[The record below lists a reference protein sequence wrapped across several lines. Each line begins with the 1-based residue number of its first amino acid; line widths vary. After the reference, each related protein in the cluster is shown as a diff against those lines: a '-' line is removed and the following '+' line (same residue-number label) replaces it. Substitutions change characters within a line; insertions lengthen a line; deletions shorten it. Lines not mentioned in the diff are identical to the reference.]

1 AVKLNAMNHT
11 NSTTAGLILS
21 LFSAL
26 IALGLVVPVM
36 AQQLPAVERLSGESS
51 GPVVRGTWVW
61 QEKWI
66 NTDQA
71 QDEMLDFCGRFGF
84 NLILIQIHNDREAQG
99 YTIKYPAELTRL
111 VAEAAKRGIAVEA
124 LDGAN
129 DMAFAA
135 NQPKT
140 LEMLD
145 ALIDLNQSMPE
156 GARFTGVHYDIEPY
170 TSDRWKAGQAE
181 RDAVMAELLDFY
193 VKARQKLNDR
203 GSKMTLACDIP
214 MWYDAKTAENDHC
227 IVTFNGERKNLHEH
241 IQDLCDYIGI
251 MSYRRFAVG
260 KNSVTYHVQNE
271 MGYADGVGRGVC
283 AGVETGKT
291 TADPTESA
299 TISFYGIPSDVFWS
313 EVGKVHETF
322 KDRPAYR
329 GVLIHCYARFQE
341 YLADNPPKGE

>member
-1 AVKLNAMNHT
+1 MNHP
-11 NSTTAGLILS
+11 NSTTVGFILT

-26 IALGLVVPVM
+26 VALGPALAVR
-36 AQQLPAVERLSGESS
+36 AQQPPAVERLSGHTA

-61 QEKWI
+61 QEQWI

-71 QDEMLDFCGRFGF
+71 QDHMLDFCERFGF
-84 NLILIQIHNDREAQG
+84 NLLLIQIHNDREAEG

-111 VAEAAKRGIAVEA
+111 VAEAVKRGIAVEA

-135 NQPKT
+135 NQPRT

-214 MWYDAKTAENDHC
+214 MWYDAKTAEDDHC

-251 MSYRRFAVG
+251 MSYRQHALGPNSAGEHVANELAYAEKIG
-260 KNSVTYHVQNE
+260 KRICGGLETIRLDDTPQITFYGKTPDEFWAQLNLLNGHYADRP
-271 MGYADGVGRGVC
+271 GYAG
-283 AGVETGKT
+283 TLIH
-291 TADPTESA
+291 S
-299 TISFYGIPSDVFWS
+299 
-313 EVGKVHETF
+313 
-322 KDRPAYR
+322 YR
-329 GVLIHCYARFQE
+329 GLRG
-341 YLADNPPKGE
+341 LLLGE